1 MQDLGYNTEMSL
13 EDFFYAH
20 EVKLNKNA
28 FEQQFHYGAWHT
40 HTAKRDRRTALMPC
54 ASTTQRYVCYSRK
67 LCRATHASSVRLPPI
82 TPACAFG
89 GPWRVPIDVCCGPCS
104 LCVFYSYLKLKEQEI
119 RNIVWISEC
128 IQQAQKQRIKQYIP
142 IF

>member
-40 HTAKRDRRTALMPC
+40 HTAKRDRRTALMPR

-67 LCRATHASSVRLPPI
+67 LCRATMHAVVFPNGCLLLV
-82 TPACAFG
+82 TTACAFG
-89 GPWRVPIDVCCGPCS
+89 GPWRVQIDRCLLRTLLAVRVLRVP
-104 LCVFYSYLKLKEQEI
+104 
-119 RNIVWISEC
+119 
-128 IQQAQKQRIKQYIP
+128 
-142 IF
+142 